1 MDKIQILI
9 RLETEISIVL
19 YPFSF
24 QIIFLPALLFL
35 SFHVL
40 PPVKLSNTLMML
52 SNFAST

>member
-9 RLETEISIVL
+9 RLETEISFVL
-19 YPFSF
+19 HPFSV
-24 QIIFLPALLFL
+24 QIIFLLPFLFL

-40 PPVKLSNTLMML
+40 PPVKLPNTLMML